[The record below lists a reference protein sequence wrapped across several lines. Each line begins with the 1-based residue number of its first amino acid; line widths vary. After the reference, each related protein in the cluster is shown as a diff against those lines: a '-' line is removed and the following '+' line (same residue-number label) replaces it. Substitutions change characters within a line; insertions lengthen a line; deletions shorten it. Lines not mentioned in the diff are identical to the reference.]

1 MSLGFSFGLIDQM
14 SFGFGLIDRMSFGLI
29 DHMSFGFGLIDRMS
43 FGLIDRHVFSSRFL
57 RRPPHRF
64 GRVDV
69 FAELLKSFKV
79 LKMK

>member
-1 MSLGFSFGLIDQM
+1 MSLGFSFGLIDQI
-14 SFGFGLIDRMSFGLI
+14 SFGFGLLDRMSFG
-29 DHMSFGFGLIDRMS
+29 

-69 FAELLKSFKV
+69 FAELLKSFKI
-79 LKMK
+79 LKMKWDVTFITFEL

>member
-1 MSLGFSFGLIDQM
+1 M
-14 SFGFGLIDRMSFGLI
+14 SFGFGLIDWMSFG
-29 DHMSFGFGLIDRMS
+29 

-69 FAELLKSFKV
+69 FAELLKSLKI

>member
-1 MSLGFSFGLIDQM
+1 M
-14 SFGFGLIDRMSFGLI
+14 SFGFGLIDRMSFGFGLL
-29 DHMSFGFGLIDRMS
+29 DRMSFGFGLIDWMS
-43 FGLIDRHVFSSRFL
+43 FGFGLIDRHVFSSRFL